1 MAGVNVGMESI
12 SNRVYPARASSQDID
27 TVPLSTGG
35 GHMSKSRSRNSE
47 TYAKV
52 QNSLT
57 MEEVRWSEMRKKI
70 PGMGR
75 VPRTKFYTEEDGFER
90 ARQEN
95 NFYIRTHFKQK
106 ECFRFVPAKK
116 GQLPEVKK
124 VRDMRCECG
133 EVLLRHHGMQGPTQN
148 SHADRDMVES
158 YLVPDEL
165 KQYISVDKG
174 NNDMPNMKDLPSVSW
189 NAETAIRSS
198 ATTSYGKISF
208 VNVDAMG
215 GQKPAKYVRLAP
227 EDSIDHLIEL
237 MEVHWKI
244 NQPKPPNLVISV
256 VGGAKNCKL
265 DGHIREKFSTGL
277 IKAAKTTDA
286 WLITSGFNMGV
297 MKYVGM
303 AVKDGQSFTWNN
315 DRMAHVLR
323 CIGIAP
329 WGYVNHRHVL
339 ESPDSK
345 GLYNAEYKTSNIIL
359 HGQPV
364 PLNAN
369 HTHFVFVDDGFRNR
383 YGGVAAFRAKFE
395 NRVQQPREDGGL
407 GIPVVL
413 VVVEG
418 GTDAIDDAKNSLQ
431 QNIPVVVCAGTGR
444 AADILSYAYQH
455 YTSGKLTKEHKLRRK
470 IQEAYGTKWKDDEKE
485 EKTEPILE
493 KIKLCLKK
501 KDLMVN
507 FSMNKNEDLD
517 LAILSCL
524 LKAKSGE
531 ATEKER
537 LNQLRLA
544 LTWDRVDIA
553 QEDIFREDCIW
564 TPGSLDDILMDAILM
579 ERVEF
584 VHLILQQGVVM
595 KEFLTKTRLTQL
607 YQKALSTKKADT
619 VHLRRIATRHGIRRG
634 DEEFSIKSVKMLMEI
649 LMDKYNEN
657 FQSPHPSK
665 SQTDGNMLCVYPYKE
680 ILIWS
685 ILLLKQRMAKF
696 AWEMGGEPVT
706 SAVAAS
712 RIYGTM
718 STYINR
724 NEQAIKDRI
733 LAYKDEFEKLA
744 VEVLDECHI
753 KDHEKAMMLVERCSP
768 TWSDMSSLAMA
779 ASAYDRAYLA
789 SVACQNSISITW
801 KRGIVSPWT
810 RVLVCMFVPFALMS
824 RYLEMSFMGEE
835 GFNLRQKI
843 TTFYTAPITKF
854 ANHTLM
860 YMAFLILF
868 TYMLLVDFDAHR
880 VTPIECICIAWIF
893 AFMVDDIYTLLTF
906 PSPTF
911 YGKLRDWYGFLK
923 WLDLINFILAFIA
936 FIIHFWEEWFE
947 VTKIMYCI
955 NGVILY
961 IRILKTYTANANLGP
976 KMVMIQRMMAELK
989 MFVMVLLVFLLA
1001 YGISSQALLYKQ
1013 RRPSWNILKD
1023 VFYFPYWQLF
1033 GEIYLD
1039 DLNTDTDC
1047 MEAASLI
1054 NDTARAAT
1062 EKLYCLQNHWL
1073 VYFLLAAY
1081 LMVGN
1086 VLLLNLLIAIFSHV
1100 FDTIEENS
1108 IEIWKYQMYFLTM
1121 EFDNKTAF
1129 VPPFSIFAHVYLIFK
1144 WLFRKTCCRKGTKG
1158 VQFSKRHLEYLQLFE
1173 KEEMTNLL
1181 RSKKARDKETIETK
1195 ISLLQKRNEELFKVL
1210 EEDFFPELGGVE
1222 DHHRHFLETTFVN
1235 PVEVQKEPELI
1246 KEDEKETLLPSKEEE
1261 DEESKK
1267 KKKKKLKKEKKEK
1280 KKREKEEK
1288 LKLNNFDNPAFKHDI
1303 VTDKTLQFSPHPE
1316 IISQPQISPVRT
1328 NTLMP
1333 EITPQRPTLYRRI
1346 SNRSYNREIEA
1357 IDSSDEDLMHTSG
1370 HFGRGLRK
1378 ALNVPSPG
1386 GHLSLRRSVSRESSD
1401 SEENNMRAASPRLF
1415 TRMARESS
1423 TEDERRKE
1431 KKKRKKLRKKMIS
1444 DTE

>member
-1 MAGVNVGMESI
+1 MAGVNVGMESM
-12 SNRVYPARASSQDID
+12 SNRVYPTHSSSRD
-27 TVPLSTGG
+27 TETWTQNTGG
-35 GHMSKSRSRNSE
+35 GRMSKSHTPE

-52 QNSLT
+52 QNNLT

-75 VPRTKFYTEEDGFER
+75 VPRTKFYHEEDGFER

-95 NFYIRTHFKQK
+95 NFFIRTHFKQK
-106 ECFRFVPAKK
+106 ECYRFVPAKK
-116 GQLPEVKK
+116 GQLPVVKK

-133 EVLLRHHGMQGPTQN
+133 EVLLHHHGMQGPTPTSQ
-148 SHADRDMVES
+148 ADRVMVES

-165 KQYISVDKG
+165 KPYVTVEKG
-174 NNDMPNMKDLPSVSW
+174 NNDIPNTKDLPSVSW

-198 ATTSYGKISF
+198 ATTSFGKISF

-237 MEVHWKI
+237 MDVHWKI
-244 NQPKPPNLVISV
+244 NEPKRPNLVISV

-329 WGYVNHRHVL
+329 WGYVNHRQVL
-339 ESPDSK
+339 ESPDGQ

-369 HTHFVFVDDGFRNR
+369 HTHFIFVDDGLRNR

-395 NRVQQPREDGGL
+395 NRVQQPREEGGL

-418 GTDAIDDAKNSLQ
+418 GTDAIDDANNSLQ

-455 YTSGKLTKEHKLRRK
+455 YTGKLTKEHKLRRK
-470 IQEAYGTKWKDDEKE
+470 IQEAYGTKWSEEEKE
-485 EKTEPILE
+485 AKTEPILE
-493 KIKLCLKK
+493 KIKSCLKK

-564 TPGSLDDILMDAILM
+564 PPGSLDNILMDAILM

-595 KEFLTKTRLTQL
+595 KEFLTKGRLTQL

-619 VHLRRIATRHGIRRG
+619 VHLKRIAVRHGLQRN
-634 DEEFSIKSVKMLMEI
+634 DENFSIKTVKMLMEK
-649 LMDKYNEN
+649 LMDKYDEK
-657 FQSPHPSK
+657 FQDLPLHE
-665 SQTDGNMLCVYPYKE
+665 SQADEKKQCTYPYKE

-685 ILLLKQRMAKF
+685 SLLLKQKMAKF

-706 SAVAAS
+706 SAVAVS
-712 RIYGTM
+712 RIYGSM
-718 STYINR
+718 ATYINR

-733 LAYKDEFEKLA
+733 LKYKDEFEKLA
-744 VEVLDECHI
+744 VEVLDECHA

-768 TWSDMSSLAMA
+768 TWSDMSSLSMA
-779 ASAYDRAYLA
+779 ASAFDRAYLA

-801 KRGIVSPWT
+801 KRGIVSPWQ
-810 RVLVCMFVPFALMS
+810 RVFVCMIVPFMLMTP
-824 RYLEMSFMGEE
+824 YLEMSFMGEL

-860 YMAFLILF
+860 YIAFLVLF
-868 TYMLLVDFDAHR
+868 TYMLLVDFEAHR
-880 VTPIECICIAWIF
+880 VTPIECVCVAWIF
-893 AFMVDDIYTLLTF
+893 TFMVDDIYTLLTF

-936 FIIHFWEEWFE
+936 FIIHFREDYFE

-1013 RRPSWNILKD
+1013 RRPSWSILKD
-1023 VFYFPYWQLF
+1023 MFYFPYWQLF
-1033 GEIYLD
+1033 GEIFLD

-1047 MEAASLI
+1047 LEAARRI
-1054 NDTARAAT
+1054 NDTALAAT
-1062 EKLYCLQNHWL
+1062 EELYCLQNHWL

-1129 VPPFSIFAHVYLIFK
+1129 VPPFSIFAHFYLTFK
-1144 WLFRKTCCRKGTKG
+1144 WIFRKTCCRKGTKG

-1181 RSKKARDKETIETK
+1181 RRKKASEKETIETK

-1222 DHHRHFLETTFVN
+1222 DHHKHYLETTFFN
-1235 PVEVQKEPELI
+1235 QQEVAKAPELV
-1246 KEDEKETLLPSKEEE
+1246 KEETKETIVLTEQVE
-1261 DEESKK
+1261 DEETKK

-1280 KKREKEEK
+1280 KKKEKEER
-1288 LKLNNFDNPAFKHDI
+1288 LELNNFDNPVFKHEI
-1303 VTDKTLQFSPHPE
+1303 TPDKSLQFSPHLDVV
-1316 IISQPQISPVRT
+1316 SQSQVSHISPVRKSS
-1328 NTLMP
+1328 LESP
-1333 EITPQRPTLYRRI
+1333 KRPGLYRRI
-1346 SNRSYNREIEA
+1346 SNRSYCRDIQD
-1357 IDSSDEDLMHTSG
+1357 IDSSDEDVMRTSG
-1370 HFGRGLRK
+1370 HFGMQK
-1378 ALNVPSPG
+1378 ALNVPS
-1386 GHLSLRRSVSRESSD
+1386 GHLSLRRSLSRDSTD
-1401 SEENNMRAASPRLF
+1401 SEENNTRAASPRMF

-1423 TEDERRKE
+1423 TEDERKKH
-1431 KKKRKKLRKKMIS
+1431 KKKRKKPMKKMIS
-1444 DTE
+1444 DTD

>member
-1 MAGVNVGMESI
+1 MAGVNVGMESM
-12 SNRVYPARASSQDID
+12 SNRVYPAHTSSRDQDVWIQN
-27 TVPLSTGG
+27 TGG
-35 GHMSKSRSRNSE
+35 GHMSKSRSSE

-52 QNSLT
+52 QSNLT

-75 VPRTKFYTEEDGFER
+75 VPRTKLFTEEDGFER

-165 KQYISVDKG
+165 KPYVAVDKG
-174 NNDMPNMKDLPSVSW
+174 NNDMPDMKDLPSVSW
-189 NAETAIRSS
+189 NADTAIRSS
-198 ATTSYGKISF
+198 ATTSFGKISF

-244 NQPKPPNLVISV
+244 NQPKLPNLVISV
-256 VGGAKNCKL
+256 IGGAKNCKL

-329 WGYVNHRHVL
+329 WGYVNHRQVL
-339 ESPDSK
+339 ESPDSQ

-395 NRVQQPREDGGL
+395 NRVQQPREEGGL

-455 YTSGKLTKEHKLRRK
+455 YNSGKLTKEHKLKRK
-470 IQEAYGTKWKDDEKE
+470 IQEAYGAKWKEEEIE
-485 EKTEPILE
+485 EKTEPILN
-493 KIKLCLKK
+493 KIKLCLQK

-564 TPGSLDDILMDAILM
+564 TPGSLDDILMDAIFM

-595 KEFLTKTRLTQL
+595 KEFLTKGRLTDL
-607 YQKALSTKKADT
+607 YKRALATKKADV
-619 VHLRRIATRHGIRRG
+619 VHLRRIAVRHGIYRSN
-634 DEEFSIKSVKMLMEI
+634 EEFTIQSVKLLMEK
-649 LMDKYNEN
+649 LMDKYSEN
-657 FQSPHPSK
+657 FQDPPPSK
-665 SQTDGNMLCVYPYKE
+665 SQTDDNMLCSYPYKE

-685 ILLLKQRMAKF
+685 VLLLKQKMAKF

-706 SAVAAS
+706 SAIAVS
-712 RIYGTM
+712 RMYGSM
-718 STYINR
+718 ATYINR
-724 NEQAIKDRI
+724 NEQALKEKI
-733 LAYKDEFEKLA
+733 LEHKDEFEKLA
-744 VEVLDECHI
+744 VEVLDECHV

-768 TWSDMSSLAMA
+768 TWSDMSSLSMA

-801 KRGIVSPWT
+801 KRGIVSPWQ
-810 RVLVCMFVPFALMS
+810 RVLVCLFMPFMLMHP
-824 RYLEMSFMGEE
+824 RYMEMSYMGEL

-860 YMAFLILF
+860 YMVFLILF
-868 TYMLLVDFDAHR
+868 TYMLLVDFEAHR
-880 VTPIECICIAWIF
+880 ITPLECICIAWIF
-893 AFMVDDIYTLLTF
+893 TFMVDDIYTLLTF

-936 FIIHFWEEWFE
+936 FIIHFWEDWFG

-976 KMVMIQRMMAELK
+976 KMVMIQRMMAELR

-1013 RRPSWNILKD
+1013 RRPSWIILKD

-1033 GEIYLD
+1033 GEIFLD
-1039 DLNTDTDC
+1039 DLNTDSDC
-1047 MEAASLI
+1047 VEAARAI
-1054 NDTARAAT
+1054 NDTAKAAA
-1062 EKLYCLQNHWL
+1062 EELYCLQNHWL

-1144 WLFRKTCCRKGTKG
+1144 WFFRHTCCKKGIKG
-1158 VQFSKRHLEYLQLFE
+1158 VQFTKRHLEYLQLFE

-1181 RSKKARDKETIETK
+1181 RRKKAKDKETIETK
-1195 ISLLQKRNEELFKVL
+1195 INLLQKRNEELFKVL
-1210 EEDFFPELGGVE
+1210 EEDFFPELGGME
-1222 DHHRHFLETTFVN
+1222 DHHRIYLETTCF
-1235 PVEVQKEPELI
+1235 PPAEKQPEPTFI
-1246 KEDEKETLLPSKEEE
+1246 KEDTKETLVLPEPEE
-1261 DEESKK
+1261 DEEAKK

-1280 KKREKEEK
+1280 KKREKEER
-1288 LKLNNFDNPAFKHDI
+1288 LKLNNFDNPVFKQDT
-1303 VTDKTLQFSPHPE
+1303 VPDKTLQFSPHPE
-1316 IISQPQISPVRT
+1316 IVTQPEPEVSPKLT
-1328 NTLMP
+1328 NSLTETL
-1333 EITPQRPTLYRRI
+1333 QRPSLYRRI
-1346 SNRSYNREIEA
+1346 SSRSYSRGMEDL
-1357 IDSSDEDLMHTSG
+1357 DSSDEEIMHRSG
-1370 HFGRGLRK
+1370 HFGKGLRK

-1386 GHLSLRRSVSRESSD
+1386 GHLTLRRSVSRESSD
-1401 SEENNMRAASPRLF
+1401 SDENNMRAASPRLF
-1415 TRMARESS
+1415 TRIARESS
-1423 TEDERRKE
+1423 TEDERRS
-1431 KKKRKKLRKKMIS
+1431 KKKRKKMRKKLIS

>member
-1 MAGVNVGMESI
+1 MAGVNVGMESM
-12 SNRVYPARASSQDID
+12 SNRVYPSHSSSPD
-27 TVPLSTGG
+27 TNTWTQNTGG
-35 GHMSKSRSRNSE
+35 GHMSKPHSSE
-47 TYAKV
+47 SYAKV

-95 NFYIRTHFKQK
+95 NFFIRTHFKQK

-124 VRDMRCECG
+124 VGDMRCECG
-133 EVLLRHHGMQGPTQN
+133 EVLLQHHGMQGPTQN
-148 SHADRDMVES
+148 SHADREMVES

-165 KQYISVDKG
+165 KPYISIDKK
-174 NNDMPNMKDLPSVSW
+174 NNDIPNMKDLPSVSW
-189 NAETAIRSS
+189 NADTAIRSS
-198 ATTSYGKISF
+198 ATTSFGKISF

-244 NQPKPPNLVISV
+244 NQPKLPNLVISV

-329 WGYVNHRHVL
+329 WGYVNHRKVL
-339 ESPDSK
+339 ESDSQ

-369 HTHFVFVDDGFRNR
+369 HTHFIFVDDGFRNR

-395 NRVQQPREDGGL
+395 NRVQQPREEGGL

-455 YTSGKLTKEHKLRRK
+455 YTGKLTKENKLRRK
-470 IQEAYGTKWKDDEKE
+470 IQEAYGSKWKEEEKD

-564 TPGSLDDILMDAILM
+564 TPGSLDNILMDAILM

-595 KEFLTKTRLTQL
+595 KEFLNKGRLALL
-607 YQKALSTKKADT
+607 YEKALSTKKADV
-619 VHLRRIATRHGIRRG
+619 VHLGRIAVRHGLQRSTE
-634 DEEFSIKSVKMLMEI
+634 DFSMKSLKILMEK
-649 LMDKYNEN
+649 LMDKYTDN
-657 FQSPHPSK
+657 FQDPPPNK
-665 SQTDGNMLCVYPYKE
+665 SQIDDNMLCVYPYKE

-685 ILLLKQRMAKF
+685 VLLLKQKMAKF

-706 SAVAAS
+706 SAIAVS
-712 RIYGTM
+712 RMYGSM
-718 STYINR
+718 ATYINR
-724 NEQAIKDRI
+724 NEQALKDRI
-733 LAYKDEFEKLA
+733 LEYKDEFELLA
-744 VEVLDECHI
+744 VEVLDECHV

-801 KRGIVSPWT
+801 KRGIVSPWQ
-810 RVLVCMFVPFALMS
+810 RVLVCLFMPFALMS
-824 RYLEMSFMGEE
+824 PRYMEMSFMGEQ
-835 GFNLRQKI
+835 GFNIKQKI

-860 YMAFLILF
+860 YMVFLLLF

-893 AFMVDDIYTLLTF
+893 TFMVDDIYTLLTF

-936 FIIHFWEEWFE
+936 FFIHFWEDWFE

-1033 GEIYLD
+1033 GEIFLD
-1039 DLNTDTDC
+1039 DLNTDSDC
-1047 MEAASLI
+1047 MEAALRI
-1054 NDTARAAT
+1054 NDTALAAK
-1062 EKLYCLQNHWL
+1062 EQLYCLQNHWL

-1144 WLFRKTCCRKGTKG
+1144 WIFRRTCCRKGTKG

-1181 RSKKARDKETIETK
+1181 RTKKAKDKETIETK
-1195 ISLLQKRNEELFKVL
+1195 INLLQKRNEELFKVL

-1222 DHHRHFLETTFVN
+1222 DHHRHFLETTVC
-1235 PVEVQKEPELI
+1235 PLPETQQ
-1246 KEDEKETLLPSKEEE
+1246 KETLLVKEDTKETIVLAEPEE
-1261 DEESKK
+1261 DEEAKK

-1280 KKREKEEK
+1280 KKREKEER
-1288 LKLNNFDNPAFKHDI
+1288 LKLNNFDNPVFKQDI
-1303 VTDKTLQFSPHPE
+1303 VPDKTLQFSPHPE
-1316 IISQPQISPVRT
+1316 IVTPPEVSPLRT
-1328 NTLMP
+1328 NSLTETL
-1333 EITPQRPTLYRRI
+1333 QRPGLYRRI
-1346 SNRSYNREIEA
+1346 SSRSYGRDIDL
-1357 IDSSDEDLMHTSG
+1357 DSSDEEFMHRSG
-1370 HFGRGLRK
+1370 HFGKGMRK
-1378 ALNVPSPG
+1378 ALNVPSSG
-1386 GHLSLRRSVSRESSD
+1386 GHLSLRRSLSRETSD
-1401 SEENNMRAASPRLF
+1401 SEENNMRAVSPRLF

-1423 TEDERRKE
+1423 TEDERKKN
-1431 KKKRKKLRKKMIS
+1431 KKKRKKLRKNMIS
-1444 DTE
+1444 DTD